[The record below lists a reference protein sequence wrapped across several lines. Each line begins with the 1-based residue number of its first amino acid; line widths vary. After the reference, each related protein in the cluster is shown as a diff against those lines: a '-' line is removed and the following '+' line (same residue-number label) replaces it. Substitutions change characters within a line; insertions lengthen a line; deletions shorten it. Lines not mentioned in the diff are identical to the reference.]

1 MTSAAKTNKEN
12 AQRTHLNDALHRFQ
26 GFESKWIET
35 VDRELR
41 VERELGVS
49 ETYRK
54 TSPTPSRIPSSRLSP
69 TLYIMPKLLHLC
81 EDAPAP
87 PETHNPVSTLSS
99 VMKLID
105 EDPDAKVFLDEPV
118 PPLVQQ
124 GPWSQSRANIK
135 VSSLNCWGL
144 YNLTYLLCQ

>member
-12 AQRTHLNDALHRFQ
+12 ARRTHLNDALHRFQ
-26 GFESKWIET
+26 GSESKRIET

-54 TSPTPSRIPSSRLSP
+54 TCPAPSRIPSSRPSP

-87 PETHNPVSTLSS
+87 PETHNPIPTPSS
-99 VMKLID
+99 AMKLID

-124 GPWSQSRANIK
+124 WGQSRANIK
-135 VSSLNCWGL
+135 VSSLNCRRL
-144 YNLTYLLCQ
+144 YNLTRPLYQ